1 LARQALGRDRQQ
13 QSLRIVRMDDILRV
27 IIDHFGV
34 RLAELQSKRRTQSI
48 VYPRQVAMFLAR
60 SMTDLSLEEIG
71 GHFGGRDHSTVV
83 YAIDKLDR
91 RRRVDG
97 EFAALLTDLERR
109 IRHGSS

>member
-1 LARQALGRDRQQ
+1 
-13 QSLRIVRMDDILRV
+13 
-27 IIDHFGV
+27 
-34 RLAELQSKRRTQSI
+34 
-48 VYPRQVAMFLAR
+48 
-60 SMTDLSLEEIG
+60 
-71 GHFGGRDHSTVV
+71 VV